1 VLPPSGHGALWGQLI
16 RPGKCGI
23 KQIAPSSVVA
33 IASDPAYHRESRLN
47 RLAGASAPPCR
58 HPQQCTVSRRGTT
71 IGPEKQEAGIGMAK
85 TRISSSD
92 LVWIFTE
99 KLRSFDECAAGTN
112 IAIVPSEDGWTA
124 VMGARRRGRRP
135 RCERRIEQ
143 IQKQL
148 REIYVLARD

>member
-1 VLPPSGHGALWGQLI
+1 
-16 RPGKCGI
+16 
-23 KQIAPSSVVA
+23 
-33 IASDPAYHRESRLN
+33 
-47 RLAGASAPPCR
+47 
-58 HPQQCTVSRRGTT
+58 
-71 IGPEKQEAGIGMAK
+71 MAK

>member
-1 VLPPSGHGALWGQLI
+1 MTHFGRKL
-16 RPGKCGI
+16 
-23 KQIAPSSVVA
+23 QIDV
-33 IASDPAYHRESRLN
+33 RC
-47 RLAGASAPPCR
+47 LAAGLQKFASALER
-58 HPQQCTVSRRGTT
+58 
-71 IGPEKQEAGIGMAK
+71 QEAGIGMAK

-99 KLRSFDECAAGTN
+99 KLRSFNECAAGTN

-124 VMGARRRGRRP
+124 VMGARRRGQRS

>member
-1 VLPPSGHGALWGQLI
+1 M
-16 RPGKCGI
+16 
-23 KQIAPSSVVA
+23 
-33 IASDPAYHRESRLN
+33 
-47 RLAGASAPPCR
+47 
-58 HPQQCTVSRRGTT
+58 SRRGTT
-71 IGPEKQEAGIGMAK
+71 EICISPEKAGSRDKRMAK

-99 KLRSFDECAAGTN
+99 KLRSFDECSAGTN

-124 VMGARRRGRRP
+124 VTGARRRGQHP
-135 RCERRIEQ
+135 RCDRRIEQ

>member
-1 VLPPSGHGALWGQLI
+1 MTHIGRKFQ
-16 RPGKCGI
+16 
-23 KQIAPSSVVA
+23 
-33 IASDPAYHRESRLN
+33 SDVRC
-47 RLAGASAPPCR
+47 LAAGPQKFASALEKAG
-58 HPQQCTVSRRGTT
+58 SRDKR
-71 IGPEKQEAGIGMAK
+71 MAK

-112 IAIVPSEDGWTA
+112 IAIVPSKDGWTA

-135 RCERRIEQ
+135 RCDRRIEQ